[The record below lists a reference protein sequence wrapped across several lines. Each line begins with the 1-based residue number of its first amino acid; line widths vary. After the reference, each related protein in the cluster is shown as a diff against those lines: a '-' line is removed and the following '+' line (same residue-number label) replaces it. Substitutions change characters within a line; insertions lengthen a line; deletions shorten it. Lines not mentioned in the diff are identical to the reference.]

1 MPLCGLCFWGDSFW
15 CVCLFVFVFYLF
27 VCLFIGGGTV
37 IILYKYIGYEH
48 YMFQMVLQYND
59 ILFQD
64 I

>member
-1 MPLCGLCFWGDSFW
+1 MCMFVCFCF
-15 CVCLFVFVFYLF
+15 LF
-27 VCLFIGGGTV
+27 VCLFVYWGGTV

>member
-1 MPLCGLCFWGDSFW
+1 MPLHGLCFLGDSFW
-15 CVCLFVFVFYLF
+15 RVCLFVFVFYLF
-27 VCLFIGGGTV
+27 VCLLGGTV

-59 ILFQD
+59 MLFQD